1 MGQRKDT
8 EIQQLNTFLG
18 ISLHGPHLKR
28 KRGSRDNNQMEEGEI
43 TEISKNDQT
52 MKEVGDEEHDHL
64 FVN

>member
-1 MGQRKDT
+1 
-8 EIQQLNTFLG
+8 
-18 ISLHGPHLKR
+18 
-28 KRGSRDNNQMEEGEI
+28 MEEGEI